1 VSLVNITDE
10 EQLEKQ
16 QTANAIMK
24 GGDLIGNDIILWTT
38 IIEHKQE
45 QIRDINVL
53 ISRSLSFWKATTGA
67 VNNPA
72 PGTDTPSAF
81 KPRSGSK
88 NAIYYILT
96 KIISQTCNH
105 IIFSS
110 LKSWIS

>member
-1 VSLVNITDE
+1 MI
-10 EQLEKQ
+10 
-16 QTANAIMK
+16 
-24 GGDLIGNDIILWTT
+24 GGDLNGNDTILWT
-38 IIEHKQE
+38 IIAEHKQE

-72 PGTDTPSAF
+72 PGSASRP
-81 KPRSGSK
+81 KSGSK

-96 KIISQTCNH
+96 KIISQTCNQ

-110 LKSWIS
+110 LKSRIS